1 MKIVKT
7 KAIVKKLQRELKKVK
22 ALKDS
27 MERLSDDEL
36 KGLTESFRLRYEQ
49 GESLDKI
56 LPEAFAAMCEADK
69 RILGMYPFDVQILAG
84 IALHQ
89 GYLAE
94 MNTGEGKTLTA
105 TLPMYLNGLT
115 RNGAIL
121 VTNNE
126 YLALR
131 DAEEMG
137 PAYEFMGLTIKAGVK
152 RDEAERFENV
162 EKKEIYGADI
172 VYTTHSALGFDY
184 LINNLVKSKEDR
196 FLRPFNYII
205 IDEAD
210 SVLLDSASTPLVISG
225 SPRVQ
230 SNLYESADFFVRTL
244 KEDEDYEVEEK
255 NVWFTDKGL
264 TYAEEYFG
272 IDNIFN
278 PKYFEI
284 YRHLVLAL
292 RAHKIIEKGT
302 EYMISESGEVALI
315 DASSGR
321 MLNGVK
327 LRGGQHQAL
336 ECKEQVEITQEN
348 RSMASI
354 TYQNFFSMFPKMSG
368 MSGTIYDAKDEL
380 FEVYK
385 KEVVV
390 IPTNNP
396 IKRVDCPDWYFS
408 DSSKQFEAVIRLAV
422 KKHETGQPV
431 LIVTTM
437 ISDTEIISH
446 LLVKEGIPHSVL
458 NANNAFWEADIIKEA
473 GQLGA
478 MTVATSMA
486 GRGTDIKLGPGVKEL
501 GGLAVIGVGRM
512 LNIRDERQA
521 RGRAGRQGDPGYSRF
536 IVSLEDDIVEKGT
549 DPEKL
554 KKYIDGKKKISDWRV
569 KRIVNNA
576 QRTNEEMGSINRK
589 TSKDYDLVLQLER
602 KLIYD
607 TRDML
612 LDGGTL
618 ENEKIKSIA
627 EENIDVFLKENK
639 NISLS
644 DLNRYL
650 LDNVSY
656 RMEKDTKY
664 VNLRNKN
671 EVKAYVVGRVEK
683 SLQEKRDAIASEN
696 GMNDFIRV
704 SALSA
709 IDEAWIE
716 QVDYLQQLQSAVSG
730 RSSAQRNLM
739 YEYHG
744 EALES
749 FRKMENRIKQ
759 NIIRN
764 ILLSEVSMDKKNRL
778 HIILP

>member
-1 MKIVKT
+1 MKINKT
-7 KAIVKKLQRELKKVK
+7 KSTVKKLCKELKKVK
-22 ALKDS
+22 AYKDTYAS
-27 MERLSDDEL
+27 LSDAEL
-36 KGLTESFRLRYEQ
+36 QAKTAEFRQRLRK
-49 GESLDKI
+49 GETLDDI
-56 LPEAFAAMCEADK
+56 LPEAFAAMCEADY
-69 RILGMYPFDVQILAG
+69 RVLNMYPFDVQILAG
-84 IALHQ
+84 IALHR

-105 TLPMYLNGLT
+105 TLPMYLNAIQGK
-115 RNGAIL
+115 GAIL

-131 DAEEMG
+131 DTEEMG
-137 PAYEFMGLTIKAGVK
+137 PAYKFMGLSIAAGVK
-152 RDEAERFENV
+152 RDESEKFENS
-162 EKKEIYGADI
+162 EKKDIYLSDI

-184 LINNLVKSKEDR
+184 LINNLVKSAEER
-196 FLRPFNYII
+196 FLRDFNYII

-225 SPRVQ
+225 APRVQ
-230 SNLYESADFFVRTL
+230 SNLYETADFFVRTL
-244 KEDEDYEVEEK
+244 REGEDYEVEEK
-255 NVWFTDKGL
+255 NVWFTEKGL
-264 TYAEEYFG
+264 EYAESYFG
-272 IDNIFN
+272 IDNIFDT
-278 PKYFEI
+278 KYFEV

-302 EYMISESGEVALI
+302 EYMITESGEVALI

-321 MLNGVK
+321 TLKGVK
-327 LRGGQHQAL
+327 LRGGQHQAI
-336 ECKEQVEITQEN
+336 ECKERLEITQEN

-354 TYQNFFSMFPKMSG
+354 TYQNFFSMFPKMAG

-380 FEVYK
+380 YNVYGK
-385 KEVVV
+385 KVVV

-396 IKRVDCPDWYFS
+396 IMRVDCPDWFFS
-408 DSSKQFEAVIRLAV
+408 DSKKQFEAAIRLAL

-446 LLVKEGIPHSVL
+446 LLVEHGIPHSVL

-501 GGLAVIGVGRM
+501 GGLAIIGVGRM

-554 KKYIDGKKKISDWRV
+554 KKYIDGEKRISDRRV
-569 KRIVNNA
+569 KRIVNGA
-576 QRTNEEMGSINRK
+576 QKINEEMGVNNRK
-589 TSKDYDLVLQLER
+589 TSKDYDVVLQLER
-602 KLIYD
+602 ALMYETRNNLI
-607 TRDML
+607 
-612 LDGGTL
+612 DGGTVEKSKL
-618 ENEKIKSIA
+618 LDIAKENVTE
-627 EENIDVFLKENK
+627 FLKENK
-639 NISLS
+639 NLTQSE
-644 DLNRYL
+644 LNRYL
-650 LDNVSY
+650 LDNISY
-656 RMEKDTKY
+656 RMEKETGFM
-664 VNLRNKN
+664 NLSNRGR
-671 EVKAYVVGRVEK
+671 VTAYVMARVEK
-683 SLQEKRDAIASEN
+683 SLDEKLNAIVSKKA
-696 GMNDFIRV
+696 MDDFVRV

-716 QVDYLQQLQSAVSG
+716 QVDYLQQLQAAVTG

-739 YEYHG
+739 FEYQG

-749 FRKMENRIKQ
+749 FRKMESQIKR

-764 ILLSEVSMDKKNRL
+764 VCLSEVSLDKMNRL

>member
-7 KAIVKKLQRELKKVK
+7 KAIVKKLQRKLKKVK

-27 MERLSDDEL
+27 MEKLSDDEL

-115 RNGAIL
+115 RKGAIL

-152 RDEAERFENV
+152 RDEAERFENE

-327 LRGGQHQAL
+327 LRGGQHQAI

>member
-1 MKIVKT
+1 MRQLSK
-7 KAIVKKLQRELKKVK
+7 ELKKVK
-22 ALKDS
+22 AKAPKMAALT
-27 MERLSDDEL
+27 DEQL
-36 KGLTESFRLRYEQ
+36 QGLTAQFQARYKK
-49 GESLDKI
+49 GESLDKL

-69 RILGMYPFDVQILAG
+69 RVLGMYPFDVQILAG
-84 IALHQ
+84 IALHR
-89 GYLAE
+89 GFLAE

-115 RNGAIL
+115 GEGAIL

-131 DAEEMG
+131 DASEMG
-137 PAYEFMGLTIKAGVK
+137 PAYEFMGLSVKAGVK
-152 RDEAERFENV
+152 RDEDDRFENA
-162 EKKEIYGADI
+162 EKKKIYQADI

-184 LINNLVKSKEDR
+184 LINNLVKSAKDR

-225 SPRVQ
+225 APRVQ

-244 KEDEDYEVEEK
+244 KEDVDYQVEEK
-255 NVWFTDKGL
+255 NVWFTGAGL
-264 TYAEEYFG
+264 KYAEEYYG
-272 IDNIFN
+272 IDNIFA
-278 PKYFEI
+278 PEYFEI

-292 RAHKIIEKGT
+292 RAHKVIEKGT
-302 EYMISESGEVALI
+302 EYMISEAGEVALI

-321 MLNGVK
+321 MLKGVK
-327 LRGGQHQAL
+327 LRGGQHQAI
-336 ECKEQVEITQEN
+336 ECKEGLAITQEN
-348 RSMASI
+348 RSMASV
-354 TYQNFFSMFPKMSG
+354 TYQNFFSMFPKMAG

-380 FEVYK
+380 FEVYGK
-385 KEVVV
+385 QVVV

-396 IKRVDCPDWYFS
+396 LQRVDCDDWYFS
-408 DSSKQFEAVIRLAV
+408 DSKKQFEAAIRLAV

-437 ISDTEIISH
+437 ISDTEIISN
-446 LLVKEGIPHSVL
+446 LLTQEEIPHSVL
-458 NANNAFWEADIIKEA
+458 NANNAFWEAEIIKEA
-473 GQLGA
+473 GQMGA

-501 GGLAVIGVGRM
+501 GGLAIIGVGRM

-554 KKYIDGKKKISDWRV
+554 KKYIDGEKRISDRRI
-569 KRIVNNA
+569 KRIVNGA
-576 QRTNEEMGSINRK
+576 QRINEEVGSTNRK
-589 TSKDYDLVLQLER
+589 TAKDYDIVLQLER
-602 KLIYD
+602 KLMYE
-607 TRDML
+607 TRDTL
-612 LDGGTL
+612 LDGGTI
-618 ENEKIKSIA
+618 ERDKIKKIA
-627 EENIDVFLKENK
+627 EENVEQFLRENRK
-639 NISLS
+639 LTAT

-650 LDNVSY
+650 LDNISY
-656 RMEKDTKY
+656 TMEKDAAF
-664 VNLRNKN
+664 VNLKNKSR
-671 EVKAYVVGRVEK
+671 VKAYIMARVDK
-683 SLQEKRDAIASEN
+683 SLQDKSDSLKSEN
-696 GMNDFIRV
+696 AMNDFVRV
-704 SALSA
+704 AALSA

-716 QVDYLQQLQSAVSG
+716 QVDYLQQLQPAVSG

-739 YEYHG
+739 FEYQA

-749 FRKMENRIKQ
+749 FRKMEITIKK

-764 ILLSEVSMDKKNRL
+764 ILLSEVSLDENHKL

>member
-7 KAIVKKLQRELKKVK
+7 KKLVRKLMKELKKVK
-22 ALKDS
+22 SYKEKMAALT
-27 MERLSDDEL
+27 DDEL
-36 KGLTESFRLRYEQ
+36 KGLTATFKNRYES

-69 RILGMYPFDVQILAG
+69 RVLGMFPFDVQIMAG

-115 RNGAIL
+115 GKGAIL

-152 RDEAERFENV
+152 RDEDDRFENE
-162 EKKEIYGADI
+162 EKKEIYDSDI

-184 LINNLVKSKEDR
+184 LINNLVKSAKDR

-225 SPRVQ
+225 APRVQ

-255 NVWFTDKGL
+255 NVWFTEKGL
-264 TYAEEYFG
+264 EYAEEYFG
-272 IDNIFN
+272 IDNIFA
-278 PKYFEI
+278 PEYFEI

-321 MLNGVK
+321 MLKGVK
-327 LRGGQHQAL
+327 LRGGQHQAI
-336 ECKEQVEITQEN
+336 ECKERLEITQEN

-380 FEVYK
+380 YDVYGK
-385 KEVVV
+385 KVVV

-396 IKRVDCPDWYFS
+396 IQRVDCPDWFFS
-408 DSSKQFEAVIRLAV
+408 DSTKQFEAAIKLAV
-422 KKHETGQPV
+422 KKHDTGQPV

-473 GQLGA
+473 GQMGA

-486 GRGTDIKLGPGVKEL
+486 GRGTDIKLGAGVKEL

-521 RGRAGRQGDPGYSRF
+521 RGRSGRQGDPGYSRF

-554 KKYIDGKKKISDWRV
+554 QKYIEGKRRISDRRI

-576 QRTNEEMGSINRK
+576 QKINEEVGSTNRK

-602 KLIYD
+602 KLMYD

-612 LDGGTL
+612 LDGGTVEEDRL
-618 ENEKIKSIA
+618 FKIVS
-627 EENIDVFLKENK
+627 ENIDAFLDEHRH
-639 NISLS
+639 LQLTE
-644 DLNRYL
+644 LNRYL
-650 LDNVSY
+650 LDNISY
-656 RMEKDTKY
+656 TMEKESARL
-664 VNLRNKN
+664 NLRNRKR
-671 EVKAYVVGRVEK
+671 VKAYIMARVKRSLDEK
-683 SLQEKRDAIASEN
+683 KASINNEN
-696 GMNDFIRV
+696 GMKDFIRV

-709 IDEAWIE
+709 IDDAWIE

-739 YEYHG
+739 YEYQA

-749 FRKMENRIKQ
+749 FRKMESSIKR

-764 ILLSEVSMDKKNRL
+764 ILLSEVSMDNKNRL

>member
-1 MKIVKT
+1 MKT
-7 KAIVKKLQRELKKVK
+7 RKLVNKLRKELKKVK
-22 ALKDS
+22 SYKEQ
-27 MERLSDDEL
+27 MEQLTDQQLS
-36 KGLTESFRLRYEQ
+36 GLTASFKERYSK

-69 RILGMYPFDVQILAG
+69 RVLGMYPFDVQIMAG

-115 RNGAIL
+115 GEGAIL

-137 PAYEFMGLTIKAGVK
+137 PAYRFMGLSIMAGVK
-152 RDEAERFENV
+152 RDEDDRFEND
-162 EKKEIYGADI
+162 EKKEIYKADI

-184 LINNLVKSKEDR
+184 LINNLVKSASDR
-196 FLRPFNYII
+196 FLRPFNFII

-225 SPRVQ
+225 APRVQ

-244 KEDEDYEVEEK
+244 RENEDYEVEEK
-255 NVWFTDKGL
+255 NVWFTEKGL
-264 TYAEEYFG
+264 EYAEEYFG
-272 IDNIFN
+272 IDNIFA
-278 PKYFEI
+278 PEYFEI

-302 EYMISESGEVALI
+302 EYMISENGEVALI

-321 MLNGVK
+321 TLKGVK
-327 LRGGQHQAL
+327 LRGGQHQAI
-336 ECKEQVEITQEN
+336 ECKERLELSQEN

-380 FEVYK
+380 YDVYGK
-385 KEVVV
+385 QVVV

-396 IKRVDCPDWYFS
+396 IQRVDCPDWYFS
-408 DSSKQFEAVIRLAV
+408 DSKKQFEAAIRLAV
-422 KKHETGQPV
+422 KKHDTGQPV

-437 ISDTEIISH
+437 IADTEIISH
-446 LLVKEGIPHSVL
+446 LLVEKGLPHSVL

-473 GQLGA
+473 GQMGA
-478 MTVATSMA
+478 ITVATSMA

-521 RGRAGRQGDPGYSRF
+521 RGRSGRQGDPGYSRF

-549 DPEKL
+549 DIEKIQ
-554 KKYIDGKKKISDWRV
+554 KYIDGTKRISDRKI

-576 QRTNEEMGSINRK
+576 QKINEELGSTNRK
-589 TSKDYDLVLQLER
+589 TSKDYDVVLQLER
-602 KLIYD
+602 KLMYD

-612 LDGGTL
+612 LDGGTV
-618 ENEKIKSIA
+618 EKERLLRIA
-627 EENIDVFLKENK
+627 EDNVELFLKENK
-639 NISLS
+639 DL
-644 DLNRYL
+644 DVTTLNRYL
-650 LDNVSY
+650 LDNISY
-656 RMEKDTKY
+656 RMEKDTGY
-664 VNLRNKN
+664 LNLKNRNR
-671 EVKAYVVGRVEK
+671 VKAYIMARVEQ
-683 SLQEKRDAIASEN
+683 SLEEKKASIDSESA
-696 GMNDFIRV
+696 MNDFVRV

-716 QVDYLQQLQSAVSG
+716 QVDYLQQLQAAVSG

-739 YEYHG
+739 FEYHA

-749 FRKMENRIKQ
+749 FRKMEKSIKR

-764 ILLSEVSMDKKNRL
+764 VLLSEVSMDKKNRL

>member
-7 KAIVKKLQRELKKVK
+7 KSTVKKLIRELKKVK
-22 ALKDS
+22 ALKDK
-27 MERLSDDEL
+27 MEQLSDDEL
-36 KGLTESFRLRYEQ
+36 KAKTKDFRQRFEA
-49 GESLDKI
+49 GESLDSL

-69 RILGMYPFDVQILAG
+69 RVLGMFPFDVQILAG
-84 IALHQ
+84 IALHR

-115 RNGAIL
+115 GKGAIL

-152 RDEAERFENV
+152 RNEDERFENE
-162 EKKEIYGADI
+162 EKKEIYASDI
-172 VYTTHSALGFDY
+172 VYTTHSVLGFDY
-184 LINNLVKSKEDR
+184 LINNLVKSSEER

-230 SNLYESADFFVRTL
+230 SNLYEAADFFIRIL
-244 KEDEDYEVEEK
+244 QEDVDYEVEEK
-255 NVWFTDKGL
+255 NVWFTEKGL
-264 TYAEEYFG
+264 SYAEEYFG
-272 IDNIFN
+272 IDNIFA
-278 PKYFEI
+278 PEYFEI

-302 EYMISESGEVALI
+302 EYMINEAGEVALI

-321 MLNGVK
+321 MLKGVK
-327 LRGGQHQAL
+327 LRGGQHQAI

-354 TYQNFFSMFPKMSG
+354 TYQNFFSMFPKMAG

-380 FEVYK
+380 MDVYG

-396 IKRVDCPDWYFS
+396 IRRVDCPDWYFS
-408 DSSKQFEAVIRLAV
+408 DSTKQFEAALQLAV

-473 GQLGA
+473 GQMGA

-512 LNIRDERQA
+512 LNVRDERQA

-554 KKYIDGKKKISDWRV
+554 KKYISGERKISDWRV
-569 KRIVNNA
+569 KRIVNKA
-576 QRTNEEMGSINRK
+576 QRINEEVGSTNRK
-589 TSKDYDLVLQLER
+589 TSKDYDVVLQLER
-602 KLIYD
+602 KLMYD

-618 ENEKIKSIA
+618 EDEKIKAIA
-627 EENIDVFLKENK
+627 EENIDGFLKDNK
-639 NISLS
+639 QLTKAA
-644 DLNRYL
+644 LNRYM
-650 LDNVSY
+650 LDNISY
-656 RMEKDTKY
+656 EMEKDMRY
-664 VNLRNKN
+664 LNLSNKS
-671 EVKAYVVGRVEK
+671 EVKEYMLQRVDK
-683 SLQEKRDAIASEN
+683 SLEEKRKAIDSEN
-696 GMNDFIRV
+696 GMKDFVRV
-704 SALSA
+704 SALTA

-716 QVDYLQQLQSAVSG
+716 QVDYLQQLQPAVSG

-739 YEYHG
+739 YEYHA
-744 EALES
+744 EALKS
-749 FRKMENRIKQ
+749 FRKMESTIKQ

>member
-1 MKIVKT
+1 MKIKKT
-7 KAIVKKLQRELKKVK
+7 KGIVKQLYKELKKVK
-22 ALKDS
+22 SYKEA
-27 MERLSDDEL
+27 MAALSDEEL
-36 KGLTESFRLRYEQ
+36 KAKTVEFRQRFEN
-49 GESLDKI
+49 GESLDKM
-56 LPEAFAAMCEADK
+56 LPEAFAAMCEADM
-69 RILGMYPFDVQILAG
+69 RVLHMFPFDVQILAG
-84 IALHQ
+84 IALHL

-105 TLPMYLNGLT
+105 TCPMYLNGLT
-115 RNGAIL
+115 GKGAIL

-131 DAEEMG
+131 DAQEMG
-137 PAYEFMGLTIKAGVK
+137 PAYEFMGLTIAAGVK
-152 RDEAERFENV
+152 RDADDKFEND
-162 EKKEIYGADI
+162 EKKEIYKSDI

-184 LINNLVKSKEDR
+184 LINNLVKSADER
-196 FLRPFNYII
+196 FMRDFYYII

-225 SPRVQ
+225 APRVQ
-230 SNLYESADFFVRTL
+230 SNLYDMADFFVRTL
-244 KEDEDYEVEEK
+244 QENEDYEVEEK
-255 NVWFTDKGL
+255 NVWFTEKGL
-264 TYAEEYFG
+264 EYAESYFG
-272 IDNIFN
+272 IENIFA
-278 PKYFEI
+278 PEYFEI

-321 MLNGVK
+321 MLKGVK

-336 ECKEQVEITQEN
+336 ECKEKVEITQEN

-354 TYQNFFSMFPKMSG
+354 TYQNFFSMFPKMAG
-368 MSGTIYDAKDEL
+368 MSGTIYDARDEL
-380 FEVYK
+380 YDVYGK
-385 KEVVV
+385 KVVV

-396 IKRVDCPDWYFS
+396 VQRVDCPDWFFS
-408 DSSKQFEAVIRLAV
+408 DSQKQFEAAIKLAV

-446 LLVKEGIPHSVL
+446 LLVKEGLAHSVL

-473 GQLGA
+473 GQMGA

-536 IVSLEDDIVEKGT
+536 LVSLEDDIVEKGT

-554 KKYIDGKKKISDWRV
+554 KKYIDGQKHISDRRIKKI
-569 KRIVNNA
+569 VNGA
-576 QRTNEEMGSINRK
+576 QHTNEEMGVTNRK
-589 TSKDYDLVLQLER
+589 NSKDYDVVLQLER
-602 KLIYD
+602 KLMYE

-612 LDGGTL
+612 LDGGTVEHDKL
-618 ENEKIKSIA
+618 LAIAAENVDE
-627 EENIDVFLKENK
+627 FLKENK
-639 NISLS
+639 KLTPST
-644 DLNRYL
+644 LNRYL
-650 LDNVSY
+650 LDNISY
-656 RMEKDTKY
+656 RMERESSKL
-664 VNLRNKN
+664 NLSNRTR
-671 EVKAYVVGRVEK
+671 VKSYILARVER
-683 SLQEKRDAIASEN
+683 SLEEKREAIGSDA

-716 QVDYLQQLQSAVSG
+716 QVDYLQQLQGAVSG
-730 RSSAQRNLM
+730 RSSAQRNLIF
-739 YEYHG
+739 EYQG

-749 FRKMENRIKQ
+749 FRKMESRIKR

-764 ILLSEVSMDKKNRL
+764 VLLSEVSMDKKNKLR
-778 HIILP
+778 IILP

>member
-1 MKIVKT
+1 MKIKKT
-7 KAIVKKLQRELKKVK
+7 KGIVKQLYRELKKVK
-22 ALKDS
+22 GFKDD
-27 MERLSDDEL
+27 MAALSDEEL
-36 KGLTESFRLRYEQ
+36 QGKTVEFRHRYEA
-49 GESLDKI
+49 GESLDSI

-69 RILGMYPFDVQILAG
+69 RVLGMFPFDVQILAG
-84 IALHQ
+84 IALHL

-105 TLPMYLNGLT
+105 TCPMYLNGLT
-115 RNGAIL
+115 GKGAIL

-131 DAEEMG
+131 DAAEMG
-137 PAYEFMGLTIKAGVK
+137 PAYEFMGLSVAAGVK
-152 RDEAERFENV
+152 RDADDKFEND
-162 EKKEIYGADI
+162 EKKEIYNSDI

-184 LINNLVKSKEDR
+184 LINNLVKSADER
-196 FLRPFNYII
+196 FMREFYYII

-225 SPRVQ
+225 APRVQ
-230 SNLYESADFFVRTL
+230 SNLYDMADFFVRTL
-244 KEDEDYEVEEK
+244 KEDVDYEVEEK
-255 NVWFTDKGL
+255 NVWFTEKGIL
-264 TYAEEYFG
+264 YAEEYFG
-272 IDNIFN
+272 IDNIFAEE
-278 PKYFEI
+278 YFEI

-302 EYMISESGEVALI
+302 EYMITDNGEVALI

-321 MLNGVK
+321 MLKGVK

-336 ECKEQVEITQEN
+336 ECKENLEITQEN

-354 TYQNFFSMFPKMSG
+354 TYQNFFSMFPKMAG
-368 MSGTIYDAKDEL
+368 MSGTIYDAREEL
-380 FEVYK
+380 YDVYGK
-385 KEVVV
+385 KVVV

-396 IKRVDCPDWYFS
+396 VQRVDCPDWYFS
-408 DSSKQFEAVIRLAV
+408 DSEKQFEAAIKLAV
-422 KKHETGQPV
+422 KKHEIGQPV

-446 LLVKEGIPHSVL
+446 LLVKEGIAHSVL

-473 GQLGA
+473 GQMGA

-521 RGRAGRQGDPGYSRF
+521 RGRSGRQGDPGYSRF
-536 IVSLEDDIVEKGT
+536 LVSLEDDIVEKGT

-554 KKYIDGKKKISDWRV
+554 KKYIDGTKRISQRKI
-569 KRIVNNA
+569 KRIVNGA
-576 QRTNEEMGSINRK
+576 QRTNEEMGVSNRK
-589 TSKDYDLVLQLER
+589 NSKDYDVVLQLER
-602 KLIYD
+602 KLMYE
-607 TRDML
+607 TRDTL
-612 LDGGTL
+612 LDGGTVERQKL
-618 ENEKIKSIA
+618 MEIA
-627 EENIDVFLKENK
+627 KDNIEEFLRENK
-639 NISLS
+639 EL
-644 DLNRYL
+644 DYATLNRFL

-656 RMEKDTKY
+656 RMEKESGLI
-664 VNLRNKN
+664 NLSNKTR
-671 EVKAYVVGRVEK
+671 VKAYILARVER
-683 SLQEKRDAIASEN
+683 SLDEKQEAIGSEQ

-716 QVDYLQQLQSAVSG
+716 QVDYLQQLQGAVAG

-739 YEYHG
+739 FEYQG

-749 FRKMENRIKQ
+749 FRKMESRIKR

-764 ILLSEVSMDKKNRL
+764 VLLSEVSLDKKNKLR
-778 HIILP
+778 IILP

>member
-1 MKIVKT
+1 MKT
-7 KAIVKKLQRELKKVK
+7 KRTVKKLRRELNKVK
-22 ALKDS
+22 AYKEK
-27 MERLSDDEL
+27 MEQLSDEEL
-36 KGLTESFRLRYEQ
+36 SGLTEQFKQRYQ
-49 GESLDKI
+49 SGESLDKI

-69 RILGMYPFDVQILAG
+69 RVLGMYPFDVQIIAG

-115 RNGAIL
+115 GKGAIL

-131 DAEEMG
+131 DTEEMG
-137 PAYEFMGLTIKAGVK
+137 PAYKFMGLTIKAGVK
-152 RDEAERFENV
+152 REEDDRFENN
-162 EKKEIYGADI
+162 EKKEIYAADI

-184 LINNLVKSKEDR
+184 LINNLVKSAEDR

-225 SPRVQ
+225 APRVQ
-230 SNLYESADFFVRTL
+230 SNLYDSADFFVRTL
-244 KEDEDYEVEEK
+244 KEDVDYEVEEK
-255 NVWFTDKGL
+255 NVWFTEKGL
-264 TYAEEYFG
+264 AYAEQYFR

-278 PKYFEI
+278 PEYFEI

-302 EYMISESGEVALI
+302 EYMISEAGEVALI

-327 LRGGQHQAL
+327 LRGGQHQAI
-336 ECKEQVEITQEN
+336 ECKEHVKITQEN

-380 FEVYK
+380 YEVYGK
-385 KEVVV
+385 QVVV
-390 IPTNNP
+390 IPPNKP
-396 IKRVDCPDWYFS
+396 IQRIDCPDWYFS
-408 DSSKQFEAVIRLAV
+408 DSSKQFEAAIKLAV

-446 LLVKEGIPHSVL
+446 LLVERGIPHSVL
-458 NANNAFWEADIIKEA
+458 NANNAFWEAEIIKEA
-473 GQLGA
+473 GQMGA

-486 GRGTDIKLGPGVKEL
+486 GRGTDIKLGKGVKEL

-512 LNIRDERQA
+512 LNVRDERQA

-536 IVSLEDDIVEKGT
+536 IVSLEDDIVEKGADT
-549 DPEKL
+549 EKL
-554 KKYIDGKKKISDWRV
+554 KKYIDGKKKISDRRV
-569 KRIVNNA
+569 KKIVNNA
-576 QRTNEEMGSINRK
+576 QKINEEVGSTNRK
-589 TSKDYDLVLQLER
+589 TSKDYDIVLQLER
-602 KLIYD
+602 KLMYD

-612 LDGGTL
+612 LDGGTVQEEKLL
-618 ENEKIKSIA
+618 EIA
-627 EENIDVFLKENK
+627 EENIEGFLKENK
-639 NISLS
+639 VLDASEI
-644 DLNRYL
+644 NRYL
-650 LDNVSY
+650 LDNISYTMEKEVSY
-656 RMEKDTKY
+656 L
-664 VNLRNKN
+664 NLRNRSR
-671 EVKAYVVGRVEK
+671 VKAYMMQRVQK
-683 SLQEKRDAIASEN
+683 SLEEKRGTIKSEK
-696 GMNDFIRV
+696 GMNDFVRV
-704 SALSA
+704 AALSA
-709 IDEAWIE
+709 IDDAWIE
-716 QVDYLQQLQSAVSG
+716 QVDYLQQLQPAVSG

-739 YEYHG
+739 FEYQA

-749 FRKMENRIKQ
+749 FRKMENTIKR

-764 ILLSEVSMDKKNRL
+764 VLLSEVSFDSKNRL

>member
-1 MKIVKT
+1 MKATKT
-7 KAIVKKLQRELKKVK
+7 KGLVRKLSKELKKVK
-22 ALKDS
+22 AKAPKMAALT
-27 MERLSDDEL
+27 DEQL
-36 KGLTESFRLRYEQ
+36 KGLTAQFQARYKN
-49 GESLDKI
+49 GESLDKL

-84 IALHQ
+84 IALHR
-89 GYLAE
+89 GFLAE

-115 RNGAIL
+115 GEGAIL

-131 DAEEMG
+131 DASEMG
-137 PAYEFMGLTIKAGVK
+137 PAYEFMGLSVKAGVK
-152 RDEAERFENV
+152 RDADDRFENA
-162 EKKEIYGADI
+162 EKKKIYQADI

-184 LINNLVKSKEDR
+184 LINNLVKSAKDR

-225 SPRVQ
+225 APRVQ

-244 KEDEDYEVEEK
+244 KEDVDYEVEEK
-255 NVWFTDKGL
+255 NVWFTKQGL
-264 TYAEEYFG
+264 NYAEEYYG
-272 IDNIFN
+272 IDNIFA
-278 PKYFEI
+278 PEYFEI

-292 RAHKIIEKGT
+292 RAHKVIEKGT

-321 MLNGVK
+321 MLKGVK
-327 LRGGQHQAL
+327 LRGGQHQAI
-336 ECKEQVEITQEN
+336 ECKEGLAITQEN
-348 RSMASI
+348 RSMASV
-354 TYQNFFSMFPKMSG
+354 TYQNFFSMFPKMAG

-380 FEVYK
+380 FEVYGK
-385 KEVVV
+385 QVVV

-396 IKRVDCPDWYFS
+396 LQRVDCPDWYFS
-408 DSSKQFEAVIRLAV
+408 DSKKQFEAAIRLAV

-437 ISDTEIISH
+437 ISDTEIISN
-446 LLVKEGIPHSVL
+446 LLTQEEIPHSVL
-458 NANNAFWEADIIKEA
+458 NANNAFWEAEIIKEA
-473 GQLGA
+473 GQMGA

-501 GGLAVIGVGRM
+501 GGLAIIGVGRM

-554 KKYIDGKKKISDWRV
+554 KKYIDGEKRISDRRI
-569 KRIVNNA
+569 KRIVNGA
-576 QRTNEEMGSINRK
+576 QRINEEVGSTNRK
-589 TSKDYDLVLQLER
+589 TAKDYDIVLQLER
-602 KLIYD
+602 KLMYE
-607 TRDML
+607 TRDTL
-612 LDGGTL
+612 LDGGTI
-618 ENEKIKSIA
+618 ERDKIKKIA
-627 EENIDVFLKENK
+627 EENVEQFLRENRR
-639 NISLS
+639 LTAA

-650 LDNVSY
+650 LDNISY
-656 RMEKDTKY
+656 TMEKDAAF
-664 VNLRNKN
+664 VNLKNKSR
-671 EVKAYVVGRVEK
+671 VKAYIMARVDK
-683 SLQEKRDAIASEN
+683 SLEDKSDSLKSEN
-696 GMNDFIRV
+696 AMKDFVRV
-704 SALSA
+704 AALSA

-739 YEYHG
+739 FEYQA

-749 FRKMENRIKQ
+749 FRKMEITIKK

-764 ILLSEVSMDKKNRL
+764 ILLSEVSLDEKHNL

>member
-1 MKIVKT
+1 MKT
-7 KAIVKKLQRELKKVK
+7 KRTVKKLRKELNKVK
-22 ALKDS
+22 AYKEK
-27 MERLSDDEL
+27 MEQLSDEEL
-36 KGLTESFRLRYEQ
+36 SGLTEQFKQRYQ
-49 GESLDKI
+49 SGESLDKI

-69 RILGMYPFDVQILAG
+69 RVLGMYPFDVQIIAG

-115 RNGAIL
+115 GKGAIL

-131 DAEEMG
+131 DTEEMG
-137 PAYEFMGLTIKAGVK
+137 PAYKFMGLTIKAGVK
-152 RDEAERFENV
+152 REEDDRFENN
-162 EKKEIYGADI
+162 EKKEIYAADI

-184 LINNLVKSKEDR
+184 LINNLVKSAEDR

-225 SPRVQ
+225 APRVQ
-230 SNLYESADFFVRTL
+230 SNLYDSADFFVRTL
-244 KEDEDYEVEEK
+244 KEDVDYEVEEK
-255 NVWFTDKGL
+255 NVWFTEKGL
-264 TYAEEYFG
+264 AYAEQYFR
-272 IDNIFN
+272 IDNIFD
-278 PKYFEI
+278 PEYFEI

-302 EYMISESGEVALI
+302 EYMISEAGEVALI

-327 LRGGQHQAL
+327 LRGGQHQAI
-336 ECKEQVEITQEN
+336 ECKEHVKITQEN

-380 FEVYK
+380 YEVYGK
-385 KEVVV
+385 QVVV
-390 IPTNNP
+390 IPPNKP
-396 IKRVDCPDWYFS
+396 IQRIDCPDWYFS
-408 DSSKQFEAVIRLAV
+408 DSSKQFEAAIKLAV

-446 LLVKEGIPHSVL
+446 LLVERGIPHSVL
-458 NANNAFWEADIIKEA
+458 NANNAFWEAEIIKEA
-473 GQLGA
+473 GQMGA

-486 GRGTDIKLGPGVKEL
+486 GRGTDIKLGKGVKEL

-512 LNIRDERQA
+512 LNVRDERQA

-536 IVSLEDDIVEKGT
+536 IVSLEDDIVEKGADT
-549 DPEKL
+549 DKL
-554 KKYIDGKKKISDWRV
+554 KKYIDGKKKISDRRV
-569 KRIVNNA
+569 KKIVNNA
-576 QRTNEEMGSINRK
+576 QKINEEVGSTNRK
-589 TSKDYDLVLQLER
+589 TSKDYDIVLQLER
-602 KLIYD
+602 KLMYD

-612 LDGGTL
+612 LDGGTVQ
-618 ENEKIKSIA
+618 EEKLLKIA
-627 EENIDVFLKENK
+627 EENIEGFLKENK
-639 NISLS
+639 VLESSEI
-644 DLNRYL
+644 NRYL
-650 LDNVSY
+650 LDNISYTMEKEVSY
-656 RMEKDTKY
+656 L
-664 VNLRNKN
+664 NLRNRSR
-671 EVKAYVVGRVEK
+671 VKAYMMQRVQK
-683 SLQEKRDAIASEN
+683 SLEEKRGTIKSEK
-696 GMNDFIRV
+696 GMNDFVRV
-704 SALSA
+704 AALSA
-709 IDEAWIE
+709 IDDAWIE
-716 QVDYLQQLQSAVSG
+716 QVDYLQQLQPAVSG

-739 YEYHG
+739 FEYQA

-749 FRKMENRIKQ
+749 FRKMENTIKR

-764 ILLSEVSMDKKNRL
+764 VLLSEVSFDSKNRL